1 MRLPPAECP
10 GAAPLPPGATC
21 RGVSLPRAMR
31 LQCRRA
37 TAPRDAAA
45 PCRARGRCEIL
56 PRKRFPAGPGVRMQ
70 KRMGEAVARVARRVN
85 DTVENKS
92 DSLDL
97 AECKLMTFPVGIY
110 KAVRSVADGI
120 HRITLANNELKALAS
135 RFVTTFSQLRE
146 LNLEGNYLHR
156 LPEEVG
162 SLPHLRAINL
172 SRNRFRHFPEPL
184 AAISA
189 LETIELEENEIA
201 GGKKMQNDTV
211 KPR

>member
-1 MRLPPAECP
+1 
-10 GAAPLPPGATC
+10 
-21 RGVSLPRAMR
+21 
-31 LQCRRA
+31 
-37 TAPRDAAA
+37 
-45 PCRARGRCEIL
+45 
-56 PRKRFPAGPGVRMQ
+56 MQ

-162 SLPHLRAINL
+162 SLLHLRAINL
-172 SRNRFRHFPEPL
+172 SRNRFWHFPEPL
-184 AAISA
+184 AAVSA

-201 GGKKMQNDTV
+201 GCSSSAFAQPRECSVFGTMPKLAKRLAPPAAQGLESLHQVRYLQVFPFFFLEKKQMSPCHLLADGA
-211 KPR
+211 